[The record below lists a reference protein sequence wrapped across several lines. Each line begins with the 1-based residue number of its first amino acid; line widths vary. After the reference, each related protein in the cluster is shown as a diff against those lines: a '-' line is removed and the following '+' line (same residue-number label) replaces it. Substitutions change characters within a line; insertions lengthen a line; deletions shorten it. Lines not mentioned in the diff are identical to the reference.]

1 MNPVDKLQEAFNAC
15 LAIPA
20 DDLRPS
26 AEQNI
31 AKFIEAARKL
41 EVFFLQKQLILSDS
55 GDGDDIDVLQAKLM
69 SREELIAKYRQK
81 LDDWKKI
88 FD

>member
-1 MNPVDKLQEAFNAC
+1 MTPVDKLQEAFSAC

-20 DDLRPS
+20 EDPRSS

-41 EVFFLQKQLILSDS
+41 EVFFLKKQLILSDC
-55 GDGDDIDVLQAKLM
+55 GDGDDIKTLQTRLK
-69 SREELIAKYRQK
+69 SRDELIAKYQQK
-81 LDDWKKI
+81 LDGWRKI
-88 FD
+88 LE

>member
-20 DDLRPS
+20 EDSRPS

-41 EVFFLQKQLILSDS
+41 EVFFLQKQLILSDI
-55 GDGDDIDVLQAKLM
+55 GDGDDVGILQARLK
-69 SREELIAKYRQK
+69 SRDELIAKYQQK
-81 LDDWKKI
+81 LEEWKKI
-88 FD
+88 LE

>member
-1 MNPVDKLQEAFNAC
+1 MTPVDQLQEAFRAC

-20 DDLRPS
+20 EDLRPS

-31 AKFIEAARKL
+31 AKFIEAARRL

-55 GDGDDIDVLQAKLM
+55 GDGDDIGVLQAKLK
-69 SREELIAKYRQK
+69 SREELIAKYQQK

-88 FD
+88 LE